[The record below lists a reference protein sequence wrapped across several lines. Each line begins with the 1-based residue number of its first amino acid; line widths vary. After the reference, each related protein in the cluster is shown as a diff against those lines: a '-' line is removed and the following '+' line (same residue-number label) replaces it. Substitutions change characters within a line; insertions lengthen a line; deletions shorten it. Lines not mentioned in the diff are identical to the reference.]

1 MKLLPTY
8 IFHLEYKKY
17 IPIHFIV
24 IDRRTNDKSMINSF
38 QQTIDRLHANRLQ
51 SIFQVHP
58 KVWIPLPP
66 LPPRDA
72 ARTGLIDLAPNVA
85 VFYTRQ

>member
-17 IPIHFIV
+17 IYFIV
-24 IDRRTNDKSMINSF
+24 IDRMHIHSMINSF
-38 QQTIDRLHANRLQ
+38 QQTIDRSSLHANRLQ

-58 KVWIPLPP
+58 KVWIPPP